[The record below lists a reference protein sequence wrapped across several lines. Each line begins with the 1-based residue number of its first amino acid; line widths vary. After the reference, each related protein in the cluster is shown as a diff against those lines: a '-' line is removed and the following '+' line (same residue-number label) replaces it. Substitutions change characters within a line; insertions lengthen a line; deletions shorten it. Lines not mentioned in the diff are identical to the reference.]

1 MNSKSIF
8 SIPLLLFRQLRST
21 ILNIYRDKEKNT
33 IEENILF
40 DLGID
45 VEIEAINVVS
55 PKNGDG

>member
-45 VEIEAINVVS
+45 VEIEAIDVVS

>member
-21 ILNIYRDKEKNT
+21 ILNIYQDKEKNT

-40 DLGID
+40 YLGID
-45 VEIEAINVVS
+45 VQIEAIDVVS